1 MENLI
6 MVLLVLGWAIYTAL
20 KKSAARSAHSSEGEK
35 GIMYDTTGSYQEKKS
50 GGFSDFS
57 DFLEKMAE
65 REFGLNEEEKK
76 PSVVEVQESVTKD
89 HLNDRFKRSGV
100 MPGDLASNR
109 SITDEVVPESMISKV
124 KPKYKSIEYEEN
136 TTQRRSKETSPI
148 ELTKEENETV
158 EFEFDLRNAV
168 LSQVILERKYF

>member
-6 MVLLVLGWAIYTAL
+6 MVLLVLGWGIYTAL

-35 GIMYDTTGSYQEKKS
+35 GSMYDTTGSYEEKKS

-65 REFGLNEEEKK
+65 REFSLSQEEKK
-76 PSVVEVQESVTKD
+76 PSIVEMNESVTKD
-89 HLNDRFKRSGV
+89 HLNNRFNRSSV
-100 MPGDLASNR
+100 MPGDLASSR
-109 SITDEVVPESMISKV
+109 SISDEIVPEAMISKV
-124 KPKYKSIEYEEN
+124 KPNYKSIEYEDDKL
-136 TTQRRSKETSPI
+136 QRRPKEGSALET
-148 ELTKEENETV
+148 TKEEYELDG
-158 EFEFDLRNAV
+158 FDFDLRRAI

>member
-20 KKSAARSAHSSEGEK
+20 KKSAARSAHTSEGEK
-35 GIMYDTTGSYQEKKS
+35 ASMYDTTGSYQEKKS

-65 REFGLNEEEKK
+65 REFGLNEEEKR
-76 PSVVEVQESVTKD
+76 PSVVEVKESETKD
-89 HLNDRFKRSGV
+89 HLTDRFKRSGV

-109 SITDEVVPESMISKV
+109 AITDEMVPESMISKV

-136 TTQRRSKETSPI
+136 TTQMRSKETSPI
-148 ELTKEENETV
+148 ESTKEENEAV
-158 EFEFDLRNAV
+158 EFNFDLRNAI